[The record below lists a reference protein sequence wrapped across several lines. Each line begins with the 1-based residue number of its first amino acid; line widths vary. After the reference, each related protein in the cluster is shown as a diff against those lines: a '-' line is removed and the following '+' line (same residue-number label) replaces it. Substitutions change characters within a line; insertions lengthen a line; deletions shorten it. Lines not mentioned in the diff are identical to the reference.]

1 MMFTVREFV
10 CFVPL
15 QTLRPLWAAD
25 SRQPN
30 ILWCGCQ
37 RANPSPLSSKS
48 AYFHHDNCTRHQLPF
63 VLTPFCVRPSFFPA
77 GAFESESLGLEVHRA
92 GNFLWHRSVG
102 FVDIKVG
109 SFASLQPGTCL
120 QLAGRKS
127 LEGASRVWTQK
138 DEKSNYVEQ
147 LLNNERPDNRSSAFL
162 QLHTQYSLRRIPKTS
177 KNLFIFLTPSKGPNG
192 ANQSIQHLY
201 EDAFF
206 ENFCGSA
213 RIEAASG
220 AWNARSEGLHGA
232 DQVNLQ
238 LPSSKRLKVIG

>member
-1 MMFTVREFV
+1 
-10 CFVPL
+10 
-15 QTLRPLWAAD
+15 
-25 SRQPN
+25 
-30 ILWCGCQ
+30 
-37 RANPSPLSSKS
+37 
-48 AYFHHDNCTRHQLPF
+48 
-63 VLTPFCVRPSFFPA
+63 
-77 GAFESESLGLEVHRA
+77 
-92 GNFLWHRSVG
+92 
-102 FVDIKVG
+102 
-109 SFASLQPGTCL
+109 
-120 QLAGRKS
+120 
-127 LEGASRVWTQK
+127 
-138 DEKSNYVEQ
+138 

-177 KNLFIFLTPSKGPNG
+177 KNLFIFSTPSKGPNG